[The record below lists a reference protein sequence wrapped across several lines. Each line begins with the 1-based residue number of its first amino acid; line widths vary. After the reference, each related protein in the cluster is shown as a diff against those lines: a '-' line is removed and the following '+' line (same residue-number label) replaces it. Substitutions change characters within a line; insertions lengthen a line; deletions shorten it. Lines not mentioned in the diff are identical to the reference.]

1 MRQTLAVTGGHVD
14 PIARLRPRR
23 RITGMSAVLLPFT
36 DAGAIDWA
44 SFRTLLGRTVDAGLT
59 PAVNM
64 DTGYVNLLTPA
75 ERFAVLDATKDALG
89 GTAFVAGAFVDDTA
103 ADPFDLDAYAAACDA
118 IAAAGGTP
126 VIFPSY
132 GLTSLRGDDLFG
144 AYRAIASRTDRF
156 IAFELGSMFA
166 PFGRIFD
173 LDEVRGLMGIDG
185 CIGMKHSS
193 LRRQLEW
200 DRLDVRDAT
209 RPDFTIF
216 TGNDLAID
224 MVMYGSDYL
233 LGLSAFAPDAFAARD
248 AAWADG
254 DPRFYELNDVL
265 QYLGAFAFRDPVP
278 AYKHTAAQFL
288 CARGWIASNATH
300 PRAACRPSSDVA
312 VLERLL
318 ARLEA
323 ELGA

>member
-1 MRQTLAVTGGHVD
+1 MGQTLAVTGGHVD

-23 RITGMSAVLLPFT
+23 HISGMSAVLLPFT
-36 DAGAIDWA
+36 DGGEIDGA
-44 SFRTLLGRTVDAGLT
+44 SFRGLLARTVAAGLT

-64 DTGYVNLLTPA
+64 DTGYVNLLTPV
-75 ERFAVLDATKDALG
+75 ERLAVLEATKDTVG
-89 GTAFVAGAFVDDTA
+89 GAAFVAGAFVDDTESA
-103 ADPFDLDAYAAACDA
+103 AFDLDGYAAACDA

-126 VIFPSY
+126 VIFPSF
-132 GLTSLRGDDLFG
+132 GLTSLRGDELVA
-144 AYRAIASRTDRF
+144 AYDAIASRTDRF

-173 LDEVRGLMGIDG
+173 LDEVRGLMGIPG

-193 LRRQLEW
+193 LRRSLEW
-200 DRLDVRDAT
+200 ERLDLRDAV

-248 AAWADG
+248 AAWEAG
-254 DPRFYELNDVL
+254 DDRFYELNDML

-288 CARGWIASNATH
+288 HARGWIPSSAPH
-300 PRAACRPSSDVA
+300 PRAPRRPESDLA
-312 VLERLL
+312 VLERMRERLDAELL
-318 ARLEA
+318 A
-323 ELGA
+323 